1 MALNAQNRIQ
11 QVNRIL
17 DENSLTRVAYRY
29 FRSITPKDTGNARRN
44 TRQASNEIRA
54 EYPYARRL
62 DNGYSK
68 QAPKGMV
75 TPTIEYL
82 RKYIK
87 DQLG

>member
-11 QVNRIL
+11 QVRRVL

-44 TRQASNEIRA
+44 TRQSNNEIRA